1 MVGASRYGFRAVVV
15 ALYGFLL
22 APIAIVV
29 PLSFSAD
36 TYLTFPP
43 TAWSLR
49 WYGALLSHDGLIGAF
64 RVSVALASIVT
75 ALALACGTPAAYALA
90 RGTFRGRDALLALFT
105 APLLLPSVI
114 LGLALLLTFSSWG
127 VLGTYPGVV
136 LAHLVLCTP
145 YVVRI
150 MATALATLPPGVE
163 DAAATLGAA
172 PGVVFRRITLPLL
185 LPAVTA
191 SAVLSFLV
199 SFDEVVVSLFVTG
212 PRLTTLPVEI
222 FNYVDTRTDPL
233 IAAVSVVLVAGT
245 LAGVA
250 LIERAVGLRRAVGG

>member
-15 ALYGFLL
+15 ALYVFLL
-22 APIAIVV
+22 APIAIVL

-36 TYLTFPP
+36 TYLAFPP

-64 RVSVALASIVT
+64 RTSVALASVVT

-127 VLGTYPGVV
+127 LLGSYPGVV

-150 MATALATLPPGVE
+150 MTTALATLPPGVE
-163 DAAATLGAA
+163 DAAATLGAP
-172 PGVVFRRITLPLL
+172 PGLVFRRVTLPLL

-191 SAVLSFLV
+191 SAVLSFLI

-212 PRLTTLPVEI
+212 PRLVTLPVEI

-233 IAAVSVVLVAGT
+233 IAAVSVVLVTGT

>member
-1 MVGASRYGFRAVVV
+1 MVGTSRYGFGAVVI
-15 ALYGFLL
+15 ALYVFLL
-22 APIAIVV
+22 APIAIVL

-36 TYLTFPP
+36 TYLAFPP

-49 WYGALLSHDGLIGAF
+49 WYGALLSHDGLTGAF
-64 RVSVALASIVT
+64 RVSLAIASVVT
-75 ALALACGTPAAYALA
+75 ALALLCGVPAAYALA
-90 RGTFRGRDALLALFT
+90 RGTFRGRDGLLALFT

-127 VLGTYPGVV
+127 LLGTYPGVV

-150 MATALATLPPGVE
+150 MTTALTTLPPGVE

-172 PGVVFRRITLPLL
+172 PGVVFRRVTLPLL

-191 SAVLSFLV
+191 SAVLSFLI

-245 LAGVA
+245 LAGVV

>member
-1 MVGASRYGFRAVVV
+1 MVGTSRYGFRVVV
-15 ALYGFLL
+15 IALYVFLL
-22 APIAIVV
+22 APIAIVL

-36 TYLTFPP
+36 TYLAFPP

-49 WYGALLSHDGLIGAF
+49 WYGALLSHDGLTGAF
-64 RVSVALASIVT
+64 RVSVAIASVVT
-75 ALALACGTPAAYALA
+75 ALALVCGTPAAYALA
-90 RGTFRGRDALLALFT
+90 RGTFRGRDGLLALFT

-127 VLGTYPGVV
+127 LLGTYPGVV

-150 MATALATLPPGVE
+150 MTTALTTLPPGVE

-191 SAVLSFLV
+191 SAVLSFLI

-245 LAGVA
+245 LAGVV